1 MTNFLV
7 VCSVQLFQSPKS
19 SAACSLDLL
28 PKDQV
33 YKIVQV
39 MDQEVGLR
47 WSLNDEGGLNYC
59 HMQKIYSIIS

>member
-1 MTNFLV
+1 MTYKKV
-7 VCSVQLFQSPKS
+7 T
-19 SAACSLDLL
+19 SLSL

-47 WSLNDEGGLNYC
+47 WSLNDEGGFDLYAEENEWV
-59 HMQKIYSIIS
+59 S